1 MGTVWFCLIAATLL
15 VYILLDGF
23 DLGAGT
29 IHLLVAKTDAER
41 QQVLASIGPV
51 YDGNEVWLIAAGGT
65 LFLAFPVLYAS
76 AFSGFYLPLM
86 IVLWLLILR
95 GISIEFRN
103 HIQSAVWIPFWDVVF
118 SASSLL
124 LAVFFGAALG
134 NVVRGVPL
142 DASGYFFE
150 PLWTDFRATGIVGIL
165 DWYTILVGVL
175 VLFALALHGALW
187 VRLKTSGAVNERC
200 LALARKTWPIVSIL
214 TVAVTAGTFVVQ
226 PSLRA
231 NLMDRPWQLIFRLL
245 AITGLVAI
253 RVLVV
258 RADERRPFFASCAY
272 LAGMFLSVVAG
283 VYPTVLP
290 SQNPAYSLTISNAK
304 AGAYGLRIGL
314 IWWLF
319 GISLT
324 TGYFILVYRL
334 FGGKVASGGEAH
346 GHSR

>member
-103 HIQSAVWIPFWDVVF
+103 HIQSAVWIPFWDFVF
-118 SASSLL
+118 SASSVL
-124 LAVFFGAALG
+124 LAVFFGAALANG
-134 NVVRGVPL
+134 VRGVPL
-142 DASGYFFE
+142 DATGYFFE
-150 PLWTDFRATGIVGIL
+150 PLWTDFRTTGIIGIL

-200 LALARKTWPIVSIL
+200 LALARNTWLIVSIL
-214 TVAVTAGTFVVQ
+214 TVAVTAATFVVQ
-226 PSLRA
+226 PGLRA
-231 NLMDRPWQLIFRLL
+231 SLIDRPWQLIFRLL
-245 AITGLVAI
+245 AIAGLIGI
-253 RVLVV
+253 RVFLVGTN
-258 RADERRPFFASCAY
+258 ERRPFFSSCAY
-272 LAGMFLSVVAG
+272 LAGMFLSVVGG
-283 VYPTVLP
+283 VYPMVLP
-290 SQNPAYSLTISNAK
+290 SQNQAYSLTISNAK
-304 AGAYGLRIGL
+304 AGAYGLQIGL

-319 GISLT
+319 GIFLT
-324 TGYFILVYRL
+324 AGYFILVYRL